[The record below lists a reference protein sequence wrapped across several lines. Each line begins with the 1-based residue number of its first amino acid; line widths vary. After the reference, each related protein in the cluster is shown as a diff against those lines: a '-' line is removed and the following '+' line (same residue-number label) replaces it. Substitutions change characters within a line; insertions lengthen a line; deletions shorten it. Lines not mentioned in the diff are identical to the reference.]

1 MSVTVEKKEHNMA
14 VLTVT
19 ASAQELT
26 QALNDAW
33 KKDRKRIN
41 IPGFRRGK
49 APVSYTHLT
58 LPTILLV

>member
-33 KKDRKRIN
+33 CCE
-41 IPGFRRGK
+41 PG
-49 APVSYTHLT
+49 SSENL
-58 LPTILLV
+58 